1 MTLAPG
7 STFGPY
13 KILEPLGRGGM
24 ASVFK
29 AYEPGLDRYVALKVL
44 PAQSVQDEASAE
56 RFRREAK
63 VIARL
68 EHPNITPIHNFGID
82 PASQIPWMAM
92 RLISGGTL
100 SSRLTMRMTP
110 QRAVAILRGV
120 GDALDYAHGKGVM
133 HRDVKPANILLDE
146 AGRVYL
152 ADFGIARLVEGATAL
167 TAAGLISGTPAYMAP
182 EQATGLTLDHRVD
195 IYALGVVAYEVLA
208 GKAPFSADNPID
220 VLMKHVQSSVPV
232 IADLPAPVMEA
243 LQKALAKKPQDRW
256 ESAGALVRALESTI
270 AQMPVVGASPTEP
283 GMAAIPVT
291 AAGAAPPA
299 PPATRPPAAQTA
311 APSPPPPADSL
322 PTRRYDPPA
331 ARCDPTVVAP
341 PPRRTAVVAPGPQ
354 RAWGPGLIA
363 VIVAAV
369 GIVALIAAGGL
380 YFYFRTPATATTA
393 GTPSAAGGDIRV
405 STVPSSTTAAA
416 APPPAAAPATVPPRA
431 ESVERESIEA
441 PPRAVPARTRVQ
453 TPPPSFAPPT
463 RPAAAPVVA
472 PVSTAAA
479 APATAAPAVG
489 TLRLDVN
496 AVQPSFGDMASSLVI
511 DVRVDGQPLR
521 SVSLRF
527 DGATPFARSRRRQA
541 FDIPGVPVGQRT
553 VSVVVRADRGLDPVQ
568 AATQIEVAKGT
579 QSATLSV
586 RLRGNG
592 EGDAN
597 FR

>member
-1 MTLAPG
+1 VTLAPG

-82 PASQIPWMAM
+82 QASQIPWMAM

-110 QRAVAILRGV
+110 QRAVSILRGV
-120 GDALDYAHGKGVM
+120 GDALDYAHAKGVM

-182 EQATGLTLDHRVD
+182 EQATGLSLDHRVD

-208 GKAPFSADNPID
+208 GRVPFQADNAID
-220 VLMKHVQSSVPV
+220 VLMKHVQSPVPL
-232 IADLPAPVMEA
+232 IPGLPPAVMDA
-243 LQKALAKKPQDRW
+243 LLKALAKKPEERW
-256 ESAGALVRALESTI
+256 ESAGALVNALEATI
-270 AQMPVVGASPTEP
+270 ALMPVVGAADTTP
-283 GMAAIPVT
+283 GMT
-291 AAGAAPPA
+291 AVPATQPPATQPPAGPTAMYPA
-299 PPATRPPAAQTA
+299 PPAARATSPAPPPARTPDTVAVPDRKGLPMGLILGGALLAVMVAAGLFLALRLKEPSPADGNAAVAGNA
-311 APSPPPPADSL
+311 APSPGPLAPVTL
-322 PTRRYDPPA
+322 PPA
-331 ARCDPTVVAP
+331 AEAIETEEIDPAPVTTVPTARVTTVAP
-341 PPRRTAVVAPGPQ
+341 KA
-354 RAWGPGLIA
+354 
-363 VIVAAV
+363 
-369 GIVALIAAGGL
+369 
-380 YFYFRTPATATTA
+380 ATAT
-393 GTPSAAGGDIRV
+393 PLPV
-405 STVPSSTTAAA
+405 STVN
-416 APPPAAAPATVPPRA
+416 AP
-431 ESVERESIEA
+431 
-441 PPRAVPARTRVQ
+441 AVPATLPA
-453 TPPPSFAPPT
+453 TPP
-463 RPAAAPVVA
+463 
-472 PVSTAAA
+472 
-479 APATAAPAVG
+479 APARATATG

-496 AVQPSFGDMASSLVI
+496 AVQPAFGDMAAVLTI
-511 DVRVDGQPLR
+511 EVRVDGAPLR
-521 SVSLRF
+521 TVSLRF
-527 DGATPFARSRRRQA
+527 DGTTPFARSRRRQA
-541 FDIPGVPVGQRT
+541 FDISGVPVGSRA
-553 VSVVVRADRGLDPVQ
+553 VSVVVSADRGLDPVQ
-568 AATQIEVAKGT
+568 AATRVEMGEAET
-579 QSATLSV
+579 ATLDV

-592 EGDAN
+592 DGDAA

>member
-44 PAQSVQDEASAE
+44 PAQSVENEESAE

-82 PASQIPWMAM
+82 AASQIPWMAM
-92 RLISGGTL
+92 RLIPGGTL
-100 SSRLTMRMTP
+100 SSRLTMRLTP

-182 EQATGLTLDHRVD
+182 EQATGLALDHRVD
-195 IYALGVVAYEVLA
+195 IYALGVVAYEMLA
-208 GKAPFSADNPID
+208 GRVPFAADNPID
-220 VLMKHVQSSVPV
+220 VLMKHVQSQVPV
-232 IADLPAPVMEA
+232 IAELPVPVMET

-256 ESAGALVRALESTI
+256 ESAGALVNALEAAI
-270 AQMPVVGASPTEP
+270 AQMPIVGASPTEP
-283 GMAAIPVT
+283 GMAAIPLT
-291 AAGAAPPA
+291 AAGAIMTAA
-299 PPATRPPAAQTA
+299 AATRAA
-311 APSPPPPADSL
+311 APPPPPAEGSGT
-322 PTRRYDPPA
+322 TRRPEPPRA
-331 ARCDPTVVAP
+331 EGHDSTVVSPPRRAAGAP
-341 PPRRTAVVAPGPQ
+341 PPARVSGA
-354 RAWGPGLIA
+354 GLIA
-363 VIVAAV
+363 VTLGAV
-369 GIVALIAAGGL
+369 GLVGLLAAGGL
-380 YFYFRTPATATTA
+380 YRYLRAPAPA
-393 GTPSAAGGDIRV
+393 PSAGPAVAAVQASLPPPSMAGV
-405 STVPSSTTAAA
+405 ATPPA
-416 APPPAAAPATVPPRA
+416 APPMTVPPRA
-431 ESVERESIEA
+431 ESVERGAIETPTTVPPRTRAEA
-441 PPRAVPARTRVQ
+441 PVA
-453 TPPPSFAPPT
+453 SFAPPT
-463 RPAAAPVVA
+463 RP
-472 PVSTAAA
+472 VSTPAAA
-479 APATAAPAVG
+479 AEPAGVAPTPVG
-489 TLRLDVN
+489 TLRLDVS
-496 AVQPSFGDMASSLVI
+496 AVQPAFGDMASSLAI
-511 DVRVDGQPLR
+511 EVRVDGEALR
-521 SVSLRF
+521 TVSLRF

-541 FDIPGVPVGQRT
+541 FEIPGVRVGEKT
-553 VSVVVRADRGLDPVQ
+553 VTVVVRADRGLAPVQ
-568 AATQIEVAKGT
+568 ASTRIDVGDATR
-579 QSATLSV
+579 SATLDV

-592 EGDAN
+592 EGDAS

>member
-44 PAQSVQDEASAE
+44 PAQSVENEESAE

-82 PASQIPWMAM
+82 AASQIPWMAM
-92 RLISGGTL
+92 RLIPGGTL
-100 SSRLTMRMTP
+100 SSRLTMRLTP

-182 EQATGLTLDHRVD
+182 EQATGLALDHRVD
-195 IYALGVVAYEVLA
+195 IYALGVVAYEMLA
-208 GKAPFSADNPID
+208 GKVPFAADNPID
-220 VLMKHVQSSVPV
+220 VLMKHVQSQVPV
-232 IADLPAPVMEA
+232 IAELPVPVMET

-256 ESAGALVRALESTI
+256 ESAGALVNALEAAI
-270 AQMPVVGASPTEP
+270 AQMPIVGASPTEP
-283 GMAAIPVT
+283 GMAAIPLT
-291 AAGAAPPA
+291 AAGAIMTAAAATRAAAPP
-299 PPATRPPAAQTA
+299 PPP
-311 APSPPPPADSL
+311 PPPPAEGSGT
-322 PTRRYDPPA
+322 TRRPEPPRA
-331 ARCDPTVVAP
+331 EGHDSTVVSPPRRAAGAP
-341 PPRRTAVVAPGPQ
+341 PPARVSGA
-354 RAWGPGLIA
+354 GLIA
-363 VIVAAV
+363 VTLGAV
-369 GIVALIAAGGL
+369 GLVGLLAAGGL
-380 YFYFRTPATATTA
+380 YRYLRAPAPA
-393 GTPSAAGGDIRV
+393 PSAGPAVAAVQASLPPPSMAGV
-405 STVPSSTTAAA
+405 ATPPA
-416 APPPAAAPATVPPRA
+416 APPMTVPPRA
-431 ESVERESIEA
+431 ESVERGAIETPTTVPPRTRAEA
-441 PPRAVPARTRVQ
+441 PVA
-453 TPPPSFAPPT
+453 SFAPPT
-463 RPAAAPVVA
+463 RP
-472 PVSTAAA
+472 VSTPAAA
-479 APATAAPAVG
+479 AEPAGVAPTPVG
-489 TLRLDVN
+489 TLRLDVS
-496 AVQPSFGDMASSLVI
+496 AVQPAFGDMASSLAI
-511 DVRVDGQPLR
+511 EVRVDGEALR
-521 SVSLRF
+521 TVSLRF

-541 FDIPGVPVGQRT
+541 FEIPGVRVGEKT
-553 VSVVVRADRGLDPVQ
+553 VTVVVRADRGLAPVQ
-568 AATQIEVAKGT
+568 ASTRIDVGDATR
-579 QSATLSV
+579 SATLDV

-592 EGDAN
+592 EGDAS

>member
-1 MTLAPG
+1 VTLAPG

-110 QRAVAILRGV
+110 QRAVAVLRGV

-195 IYALGVVAYEVLA
+195 IYALGVVAYEMLA
-208 GKAPFSADNPID
+208 GRAPFAAENPID
-220 VLMKHVQSSVPV
+220 VLMKHVQSPVPV
-232 IADLPAPVMEA
+232 IPDLPAPVMEA

-256 ESAGALVRALESTI
+256 ESAGALVNALESTI
-270 AQMPVVGASPTEP
+270 AQMPTVGASPTTP
-283 GMAAIPVT
+283 GMAAIPMT
-291 AAGAAPPA
+291 AAGGPPTA
-299 PPATRPPAAQTA
+299 PPATQPPAEPTVVRSPT
-311 APSPPPPADSL
+311 PSAEGSS
-322 PTRRYDPPA
+322 PTRRYDSPPA
-331 ARCDPTVVAP
+331 PPRTVAP
-341 PPRRTAVVAPGPQ
+341 PPRRPPVVPPGP
-354 RAWGPGLIA
+354 RPTWSPGLIA
-363 VIVAAV
+363 GIAAAV
-369 GIVALIAAGGL
+369 GVVALLAAGGL
-380 YFYFRTPATATTA
+380 YLYLRAPTATVASGDALPAPT
-393 GTPSAAGGDIRV
+393 GETPV
-405 STVPSSTTAAA
+405 STAPPSTGAGLA
-416 APPPAAAPATVPPRA
+416 PPAAVPATVPSRA
-431 ESVERESIEA
+431 EPVERGATSA
-441 PPRAVPARTRVQ
+441 PPTTVPARVRVQ

-463 RPAAAPVVA
+463 RAAAPVTA
-472 PVSTAAA
+472 PVTTAPA
-479 APATAAPAVG
+479 APTPPAAFG

-496 AVQPSFGDMASSLVI
+496 AVQPAFGDMASSLAI

-527 DGATPFARSRRRQA
+527 DGATAFARSRRRQA
-541 FDIPGVPVGQRT
+541 FDITGLPVGQRT
-553 VSVVVRADRGLDPVQ
+553 LSVVVRADRGLDPVQ
-568 AATQIEVAKGT
+568 AATQLDVAEGT
-579 QSATLSV
+579 QSATLDV

-592 EGDAN
+592 EGDAS

>member
-1 MTLAPG
+1 VTLAPG

-82 PASQIPWMAM
+82 QASQIPWMAM

-120 GDALDYAHGKGVM
+120 ADALDYAHGKGVM

-208 GKAPFSADNPID
+208 GKVPFAAENPID

-232 IADLPAPVMEA
+232 IPDLPAPVMEA
-243 LQKALAKKPQDRW
+243 LLKALAKKPQDRW
-256 ESAGALVRALESTI
+256 ESAGALVSALESTI
-270 AQMPVVGASPTEP
+270 AQMPVVGASPTAP
-283 GMAAIPVT
+283 GMAPIPMT
-291 AAGAAPPA
+291 DAGMVVSPPT
-299 PPATRPPAAQTA
+299 TRPPAAPTSAYSTA
-311 APSPPPPADSL
+311 PPPPPPPAALNDA
-322 PTRRYDPPA
+322 TIV
-331 ARCDPTVVAP
+331 T
-341 PPRRTAVVAPGPQ
+341 PPRRGPAEPPPG
-354 RAWGPGLIA
+354 AGGPGTGAMI
-363 VIVAAV
+363 
-369 GIVALIAAGGL
+369 GGALALVTLLVAGGL
-380 YFYFRTPATATTA
+380 YLYLRDPAPTE
-393 GTPSAAGGDIRV
+393 
-405 STVPSSTTAAA
+405 TAATSG
-416 APPPAAAPATVPPRA
+416 PAAAGQPGSTVAPAAGIPRDPTVPATVPPRA
-431 ESVERESIEA
+431 ETVERESMDTPPSTVAVRVPA
-441 PPRAVPARTRVQ
+441 PPPTL
-453 TPPPSFAPPT
+453 PPT
-463 RPAAAPVVA
+463 TTGPAAVSMATAPVT
-472 PVSTAAA
+472 TAAA
-479 APATAAPAVG
+479 APAPPPAAG

-496 AVQPSFGDMASSLVI
+496 AVQPAFGDMAALLSI
-511 DVRVDGQPLR
+511 DVSVDGHPLR

-541 FDIPGVPVGQRT
+541 FDIPGLPVGQRT

-568 AATQIEVAKGT
+568 AATQIAVAEGT
-579 QSATLSV
+579 QSATLDV

-592 EGDAN
+592 DGDAN

>member
-1 MTLAPG
+1 VTLAPG

-82 PASQIPWMAM
+82 QATQIPWMAM

-120 GDALDYAHGKGVM
+120 GDALDYAHAKGVM

-182 EQATGLTLDHRVD
+182 EQATGLSLDHRVD

-208 GKAPFSADNPID
+208 GRVPFQADNAID
-220 VLMKHVQSSVPV
+220 VLMKHVQSAVPL
-232 IADLPAPVMEA
+232 ISGLPAAVMDA
-243 LQKALAKKPQDRW
+243 LLKALAKKPEERW
-256 ESAGALVRALESTI
+256 ESAGALVNALEATI
-270 AQMPVVGASPTEP
+270 ALMPVVGAAETTP
-283 GMAAIPVT
+283 GMAAVPT
-291 AAGAAPPA
+291 AGPLLPATA
-299 PPATRPPAAQTA
+299 PPATHPPAAPTA
-311 APSPPPPADSL
+311 MYP
-322 PTRRYDPPA
+322 
-331 ARCDPTVVAP
+331 
-341 PPRRTAVVAPGPQ
+341 
-354 RAWGPGLIA
+354 
-363 VIVAAV
+363 
-369 GIVALIAAGGL
+369 
-380 YFYFRTPATATTA
+380 
-393 GTPSAAGGDIRV
+393 
-405 STVPSSTTAAA
+405 
-416 APPPAAAPATVPPRA
+416 APPPARADVSAPVAPPHRRPSDTVAVPDRKGAPTALILGAGLLVVMMAVGLFLALRPTGPSSSAAVAENPATTPAAPAPRTLPPAA
-431 ESVERESIEA
+431 EAVETEEID
-441 PPRAVPARTRVQ
+441 
-453 TPPPSFAPPT
+453 
-463 RPAAAPVVA
+463 AAPVTAVPRARVTAEVPRASTPAPAPAPNAPDAAPTAA
-472 PVSTAAA
+472 PVS
-479 APATAAPAVG
+479 APARPKATG

-496 AVQPSFGDMASSLVI
+496 AVQPAFGEMAAVLTI
-511 DVRVDGQPLR
+511 EVRVDGEPLR
-521 SVSLRF
+521 TVSLRF
-527 DGATPFARSRRRQA
+527 DGTTPFARSRRRQA
-541 FDIPGVPVGQRT
+541 FDLPGVPVGTRG
-553 VSVVVRADRGLDPVQ
+553 VSVVVSADRSLAPVQ
-568 AATQIEVAKGT
+568 AATRVEMGEVETAI
-579 QSATLSV
+579 LDV

-592 EGDAN
+592 DGDAA